1 MTLWVWGHSYLPT
14 RSSAPLDPRK
24 YLPGEGP
31 SARPSSR
38 LHCQHSGQ
46 GSGRICGVFDSCHTQ
61 VWAARVGVAGP
72 LGASGGV
79 PAPRATGQW
88 PGGKAS
94 VASTG
99 WEILAVGPLLS
110 ALGP

>member
-72 LGASGGV
+72 RVLPVESLLLVPPVSG
-79 PAPRATGQW
+79 
-88 PGGKAS
+88 
-94 VASTG
+94 
-99 WEILAVGPLLS
+99 LAGRPV
-110 ALGP
+110 